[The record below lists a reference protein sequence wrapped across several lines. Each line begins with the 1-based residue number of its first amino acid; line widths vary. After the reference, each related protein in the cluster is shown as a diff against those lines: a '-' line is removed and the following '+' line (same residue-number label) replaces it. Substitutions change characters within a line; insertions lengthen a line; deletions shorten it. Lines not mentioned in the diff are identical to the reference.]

1 MTDADQFSIETR
13 SDGDRHVVAL
23 AGEIN
28 LRSSPTLHA
37 SLLEIIEGRPDRII
51 LDLSGVSYMD
61 SSGIGTLVEIKR
73 RVDRYKG
80 SLILAALQPRVHGL
94 FQISKLE
101 RFFTIA
107 ADVAEAEEA

>member
-1 MTDADQFSIETR
+1 MTGAAEFSMETR
-13 SDGDRHVVAL
+13 SDGDRHVVSL
-23 AGEIN
+23 SGEIN
-28 LRSSPTLHA
+28 LRSSPNLHA

-73 RVDRYKG
+73 RVERYKG
-80 SLILAALQPRVHGL
+80 SLILAALQPRVRSL
-94 FQISKLE
+94 FEITKLE
-101 RFFTIA
+101 RFFAIA

>member
-1 MTDADQFSIETR
+1 MTRAAEFSIETR
-13 SDGDRHVVAL
+13 CDGDRHVVSL
-23 AGEIN
+23 TGEIN
-28 LRSSPTLHA
+28 LRSSPALHA
-37 SLLEIIEGRPDRII
+37 SLLEIIKGSPNRII

-73 RVDRYKG
+73 RVDRNKG
-80 SLILAALQPRVHGL
+80 SLILAALQPRVRGL
-94 FQISKLE
+94 FQITKLE